1 MTNIIMKSKD
11 RILFDVVIR
20 QDTKDSFLSL
30 SDLNEAY
37 IRARE
42 INGWAE
48 KDLNHIL
55 QRDSN
60 VERIYYIIREQIFSE
75 VDKTTKTSFYENYP
89 DYISFKKVVDEIG
102 LPKVLKQLH
111 LYRMTGRG
119 ENRKVMC
126 NSYIWVLVAKEMYEA
141 ADVCRDTFN
150 QFLSDVK
157 NAMSKKPDSS
167 CKSSFTT
174 EKCITGAHNTKY
186 YHPKVEEAINA
197 GWKTAKEMYEAAY
210 VGERTWRRFMADVKN
225 AMSEK
230 PNSRCFTDDTAN
242 LVVKLGSSHK
252 AYYHPKVEEAFQLWL
267 KKNAMNAGGQR
278 TEGSIIKQDNQKD
291 LFIGCV
297 ATKGTPAEKRSL
309 AQHLMEMADQQE
321 LLEQTN
327 QQNQQ
332 LQLENQ
338 SMRNTLQYD
347 KVKGWYRW
355 SDLKRDWK
363 PHCDRLKK
371 GNYETIFYE
380 AGLEYGKDYE
390 EITFSGYEFPT
401 CMVSPTAVPKLIS
414 YLHIF

>member
-1 MTNIIMKSKD
+1 MFN
-11 RILFDVVIR
+11 
-20 QDTKDSFLSL
+20 
-30 SDLNEAY
+30 LN
-37 IRARE
+37 
-42 INGWAE
+42 
-48 KDLNHIL
+48 L
-55 QRDSN
+55 
-60 VERIYYIIREQIFSE
+60 
-75 VDKTTKTSFYENYP
+75 TTKTENKP
-89 DYISFKKVVDEIG
+89 ANVEEAIKAGWK
-102 LPKVLKQLH
+102 
-111 LYRMTGRG
+111 T
-119 ENRKVMC
+119 
-126 NSYIWVLVAKEMYEA
+126 AKEMYEA
-141 ADVCRDTFN
+141 AGVCRDTFN
-150 QFLSDVK
+150 QFLSDVRK
-157 NAMSKKPDSS
+157 AISKKPDSG
-167 CKSSFTT
+167 CRSSPTT
-174 EKCITGAHNTKY
+174 
-186 YHPKVEEAINA
+186 
-197 GWKTAKEMYEAAY
+197 
-210 VGERTWRRFMADVKN
+210 
-225 AMSEK
+225 
-230 PNSRCFTDDTAN
+230 N

-267 KKNAMNAGGQR
+267 KRNAMNAGGQR

-297 ATKGTPAEKRSL
+297 ATKGSPAEKRSL

-347 KVKGWYRW
+347 KVKGWYKW

-401 CMVSPTAVPKLIS
+401 CMVSPTAVPKLIN

>member
-1 MTNIIMKSKD
+1 MINYNLEKTESKP
-11 RILFDVVIR
+11 V
-20 QDTKDSFLSL
+20 
-30 SDLNEAY
+30 N
-37 IRARE
+37 
-42 INGWAE
+42 
-48 KDLNHIL
+48 
-55 QRDSN
+55 
-60 VERIYYIIREQIFSE
+60 
-75 VDKTTKTSFYENYP
+75 
-89 DYISFKKVVDEIG
+89 
-102 LPKVLKQLH
+102 
-111 LYRMTGRG
+111 
-119 ENRKVMC
+119 
-126 NSYIWVLVAKEMYEA
+126 
-141 ADVCRDTFN
+141 
-150 QFLSDVK
+150 
-157 NAMSKKPDSS
+157 
-167 CKSSFTT
+167 
-174 EKCITGAHNTKY
+174 
-186 YHPKVEEAINA
+186 VEEAVAA
-197 GWKTAKEMYEAAY
+197 GWKTAKEMYEAAD
-210 VGERTWRRFMADVKN
+210 VGERTWRRFMADVSN
-225 AMSEK
+225 AMLKKQDSGCE
-230 PNSRCFTDDTAN
+230 TTVIAN

-267 KKNAMNAGGQR
+267 KKNAMNAGGQK

-297 ATKGTPAEKRSL
+297 ATKGSPAEKRSL

-347 KVKGWYRW
+347 KVKGWYKW

>member
-1 MTNIIMKSKD
+1 MLNLQSKP
-11 RILFDVVIR
+11 
-20 QDTKDSFLSL
+20 T
-30 SDLNEAY
+30 
-37 IRARE
+37 
-42 INGWAE
+42 
-48 KDLNHIL
+48 
-55 QRDSN
+55 N
-60 VERIYYIIREQIFSE
+60 VEEAIKAGW
-75 VDKTTKTSFYENYP
+75 KT
-89 DYISFKKVVDEIG
+89 
-102 LPKVLKQLH
+102 
-111 LYRMTGRG
+111 
-119 ENRKVMC
+119 
-126 NSYIWVLVAKEMYEA
+126 AKEIYECSG
-141 ADVCRDTFN
+141 VCRDTFN
-150 QFLSDVK
+150 VFLSAVRK
-157 NAMSKKPDSS
+157 ATSEKPNSS
-167 CKSSFTT
+167 CISNPTT

-186 YHPKVEEAINA
+186 YHPKVEEAFQL
-197 GWKTAKEMYEAAY
+197 WLK
-210 VGERTWRRFMADVKN
+210 KN
-225 AMSEK
+225 AMNAGGQRTEGSIIKQEIHDIVD
-230 PNSRCFTDDTAN
+230 NSGYKYTKEDICSICSCSLRTFESFAPK
-242 LVVKLGSSHK
+242 LVAERDFISVGSSHK
-252 AYYHPKVEEAFQLWL
+252 KLYTEPILQQFQLWL

-347 KVKGWYRW
+347 KVKGWYKW

-363 PHCDRLKK
+363 QHCDMLKK

-390 EITFSGYEFPT
+390 EIVFSGCEFPT
-401 CMVSPTAVPKLIS
+401 CMVSPTALPKLIS